1 MRRKTACIL
10 LGAAVIAAATT
21 PGRATQ
27 LVEISV
33 RGHYYSAPAT
43 VIVNVAVEPGD
54 KNYKLVLEAD
64 SERFFR
70 SSEIELSGVSD
81 KRIHTM
87 EFKNLPEGE
96 YELRAEVRSR
106 TGVLGVDSQAL
117 TVMGVNSEPIQ

>member
-1 MRRKTACIL
+1 MRRKTAWIL
-10 LGAAVIAAATT
+10 LGAAALAAATT

-33 RGHYYSAPAT
+33 RGHYFSAPAT
-43 VIVNVAVEPGD
+43 VIVNVAVEPGNR
-54 KNYKLVLEAD
+54 NYKLVLEAD

-70 SSEIELSGVSD
+70 SSEIELSGASD

-87 EFKNLPEGE
+87 QFKNLPEGE

-106 TGVLGVDSQAL
+106 TSVLGMDSKAL